1 MEKIIKE
8 IIEENIPDAVCV
20 FDGDSCNLKLTVTSN
35 TFKELKLIDQHK
47 IVLELLCLTVKSVI
61 SKSNFIYSSTIT
73 LLRSPLMFLVAF
85 SHPKETSFFLVNN
98 VCPLPEEDIT
108 GFIIHGKPIL

>member
-47 IVLELLCLTVKSVI
+47 IVLELLKSKFQSGELHALSI
-61 SKSNFIYSSTIT
+61 ETKSS
-73 LLRSPLMFLVAF
+73 
-85 SHPKETSFFLVNN
+85 
-98 VCPLPEEDIT
+98 
-108 GFIIHGKPIL
+108 